1 MARQNAL
8 GEEKISKLLLK
19 FSIPAIVG
27 MLVNALYNIIDRMF
41 IGHIPEVGNL
51 AITGIGV
58 TMPISTIILGFGML
72 VGVGTA
78 ATISIKLGQNKKD
91 EAEKILGNAF
101 TLIIIISLAITAIG
115 LIWGKNILTL
125 FGASDSTLIYAQ
137 EYMQIIFIGTIFN
150 MLSFGLNHTIRASGS
165 PNVAMASMLIGAI
178 TNTVLDP
185 IFIFVLG
192 LGVKGGA
199 IATVIAQIASAIWGL
214 SFFIRGNANLRV
226 KVKNLKLKKEF
237 VLAIFAIGMSPF
249 SMQIAASVV
258 QVISNNALKAY
269 GGDLAIG
276 AMTIISSVNMIFF
289 MPIFGLNQGVQ
300 PIIGYNYGANKFDRV
315 KEAIKW
321 PQIFATI
328 IATVG
333 FLLVMFVPDLLVKS
347 FNNDPKLLEITENG
361 MKIFLCMIPLVGS
374 QAIRTNYFSCI
385 GKAKTSMFLSLLR
398 QVILLIPCI
407 IILPRIPLPTGGVLG
422 LTGVWLAGPTSDF
435 LSFIITHF
443 IFSAEMKNLGKN
455 EGDNEVEGN
464 TCVVNE

>member
-1 MARQNAL
+1 MAMQNAL

-51 AITGIGV
+51 AITGVGI

-78 ATISIKLGQNKKD
+78 ATISIRLGQNKKD

-101 TLIIIISLAITAIG
+101 TLIIIISLIITLIG

-125 FGASDSTLIYAQ
+125 FGASDSTLGYAQ
-137 EYMQIIFIGTIFN
+137 DYMQIIFIGTIFN

-165 PNVAMASMLIGAI
+165 PNIAMASMLIGAI
-178 TNTVLDP
+178 TNIVLDP
-185 IFIFVLG
+185 IFIFWLG

-199 IATVIAQIASAIWGL
+199 IATVIAQIASAIWGI
-214 SFFIRGNANLRV
+214 SFFLKGNANLRV
-226 KVKNLKLKKEF
+226 KTKNLKLKKEF

-249 SMQIAASVV
+249 AMQIASSIV
-258 QVISNNALKAY
+258 QVIANNALKTY

-276 AMTIISSVNMIFF
+276 AMTIVSSINMIFF

-300 PIIGYNYGANKFDRV
+300 PIVGYNYGAKRYDRV

-328 IATVG
+328 IASIG
-333 FLLVMFVPDLLVKS
+333 FLLVMFVPEVLVKF
-347 FNNDPKLLEITENG
+347 FNTDPELLGITEHG
-361 MKIFLCMIPLVGS
+361 MKIFLCMIPLVAS
-374 QAIRTNYFSCI
+374 QVIRTNYFSCV
-385 GKAKTSMFLSLLR
+385 GKAKKSMVLSLLR
-398 QVILLIPCI
+398 QVILLIPCLL
-407 IILPRIPLPTGGVLG
+407 ILPRIPLPSGEVLG
-422 LTGVWLAGPTSDF
+422 LTGVWMAGPVSDL
-435 LSFIITHF
+435 LSVIITHIVF
-443 IFSAEMKNLGKN
+443 TAEMKTLGAEAKEEEANLSAVA
-455 EGDNEVEGN
+455 E
-464 TCVVNE
+464 

>member
-1 MARQNAL
+1 MGVQNAL

-41 IGHIPEVGNL
+41 IGHIPKVGNL

-78 ATISIKLGQNKKD
+78 ATISIRLGQNKKD
-91 EAEKILGNAF
+91 EVEKILGNAF
-101 TLIIIISLAITAIG
+101 TLIIIISLIITAIG

-125 FGASDSTLIYAQ
+125 FGASDSTLVYAQ
-137 EYMQIIFIGTIFN
+137 DYMKIIFVGTIFN

-165 PNVAMASMLIGAI
+165 PNIAMASMLIGAI
-178 TNTVLDP
+178 TNIVLDP
-185 IFIFVLG
+185 IFIFWLG

-199 IATVIAQIASAIWGL
+199 IATVIAQIASAIWGI
-214 SFFIRGNANLRV
+214 SFFLRGNANLRV
-226 KVKNLKLKKEF
+226 KAKNFKLKKEF

-249 SMQIAASVV
+249 AMQVAASVV

-276 AMTIISSVNMIFF
+276 AMTIISSVNTFIC

-300 PIIGYNYGANKFDRV
+300 PIVGYNYGAKKYDRV
-315 KEAIKW
+315 REAIKY

-328 IATVG
+328 IAATG
-333 FLLVMFVPDLLVKS
+333 FLLIMFVPDVLVKF
-347 FNNDPKLLEITENG
+347 FNTDPALLEITEHG
-361 MKIFLCMIPLVGS
+361 MRIFLFMIPLVAS
-374 QAIRTNYFSCI
+374 QIIRTNYFSCI
-385 GKAKTSMFLSLLR
+385 GKAKKSMVLSLLR
-398 QVILLIPCI
+398 QVILLIPCLL
-407 IILPRIPLPTGGVLG
+407 ILPRIPLPSGEVLG
-422 LTGVWLAGPTSDF
+422 LTGVWLAGPVSDF
-435 LSFIITHF
+435 LSVIITHI
-443 IFSAEMKNLGKN
+443 IFTAEMKTLGAEN
-455 EGDNEVEGN
+455 IEVKAEAE
-464 TCVVNE
+464 TCA

>member
-1 MARQNAL
+1 MGVQNGL

-41 IGHIPEVGNL
+41 IGHIPKVGNL

-78 ATISIKLGQNKKD
+78 ATISIRLGQNKKD

-101 TLIIIISLAITAIG
+101 TLIIIISLIITAIG

-125 FGASDSTLIYAQ
+125 FGASDSTLVYAQ
-137 EYMQIIFIGTIFN
+137 DYMQIIFVGTIFN

-165 PNVAMASMLIGAI
+165 PNIAMASMLIGAI
-178 TNTVLDP
+178 TNIVLDP
-185 IFIFVLG
+185 IFIFWLG

-199 IATVIAQIASAIWGL
+199 IATVIAQIASAIWGI
-214 SFFIRGNANLRV
+214 SFFLRGNANLRV
-226 KVKNLKLKKEF
+226 KAKNFKLKKEF

-249 SMQIAASVV
+249 AMQVAASVV

-276 AMTIISSVNMIFF
+276 AMTIISSVNTFIC

-300 PIIGYNYGANKFDRV
+300 PIVGYNYGAKKYDRV
-315 KEAIKW
+315 REAIKY

-328 IATVG
+328 IAATG
-333 FLLVMFVPDLLVKS
+333 FLLIMFVPDVLVKF
-347 FNNDPKLLEITENG
+347 FNTDPALLEITEHG
-361 MKIFLCMIPLVGS
+361 MRIFLLMIPLVAS
-374 QAIRTNYFSCI
+374 QIIRTNYFSCI
-385 GKAKTSMFLSLLR
+385 GKAKKSMVLSLLR
-398 QVILLIPCI
+398 QVILLIPCLL
-407 IILPRIPLPTGGVLG
+407 ILPRIPLPSGEVLG
-422 LTGVWLAGPTSDF
+422 LTGVWLAGPVSDF
-435 LSFIITHF
+435 LSVIITHI
-443 IFSAEMKNLGKN
+443 IFTAEMKTLGAEN
-455 EGDNEVEGN
+455 IEVKAEAE
-464 TCVVNE
+464 TCA

>member
-1 MARQNAL
+1 MGVQNAL

-41 IGHIPEVGNL
+41 IGHIPKVGNL

-78 ATISIKLGQNKKD
+78 ATISIRLGQNKKD

-101 TLIIIISLAITAIG
+101 TLIIIISLIITAIG

-125 FGASDSTLIYAQ
+125 FGASDSTLVYAQ
-137 EYMQIIFIGTIFN
+137 DYMQIIFVGTIFN

-165 PNVAMASMLIGAI
+165 PNIAMASMLIGAI
-178 TNTVLDP
+178 TNIVLDP
-185 IFIFVLG
+185 IFIFWLG

-199 IATVIAQIASAIWGL
+199 IATVIAQIASAIWGI
-214 SFFIRGNANLRV
+214 SFFLRGNANLRV
-226 KVKNLKLKKEF
+226 KAKNFKLKKEF

-249 SMQIAASVV
+249 AMQVAASVV

-276 AMTIISSVNMIFF
+276 AMTIISSVNTFIC

-300 PIIGYNYGANKFDRV
+300 PIVGYNYGAKKYDRV
-315 KEAIKW
+315 REAIKY

-328 IATVG
+328 IAATG
-333 FLLVMFVPDLLVKS
+333 FLLIMFVPDVLVKF
-347 FNNDPKLLEITENG
+347 FNTDPALLEITEHG
-361 MKIFLCMIPLVGS
+361 MRIFLFMIPLVAS
-374 QAIRTNYFSCI
+374 QIIRTNYFSCI
-385 GKAKTSMFLSLLR
+385 GKAKKSMVLSLLR
-398 QVILLIPCI
+398 QVILLIPCLL
-407 IILPRIPLPTGGVLG
+407 ILPRIPLPSGEVLG
-422 LTGVWLAGPTSDF
+422 LTGVWLAGPVSDF
-435 LSFIITHF
+435 LSVIITHI
-443 IFSAEMKNLGKN
+443 IFTAEMKTLGAEN
-455 EGDNEVEGN
+455 IEVKAKVE
-464 TCVVNE
+464 TCA

>member
-1 MARQNAL
+1 MGVQNAL

-41 IGHIPEVGNL
+41 IGHIPKVGNL

-78 ATISIKLGQNKKD
+78 ATISIRLGQNKKD

-101 TLIIIISLAITAIG
+101 TLIIIISLIITAIG

-125 FGASDSTLIYAQ
+125 FGASDSTLVYAQ
-137 EYMQIIFIGTIFN
+137 DYMQIIFVGTIFN

-165 PNVAMASMLIGAI
+165 PNIAMASMLIGAI
-178 TNTVLDP
+178 TNIVLDP
-185 IFIFVLG
+185 IFIFWLG

-199 IATVIAQIASAIWGL
+199 IATVIAQIASAIWGI
-214 SFFIRGNANLRV
+214 SFFLRGNANLRV
-226 KVKNLKLKKEF
+226 KAKNFKLKKEF

-249 SMQIAASVV
+249 AMQVAASVV

-276 AMTIISSVNMIFF
+276 AMTIISSVNTFIC

-300 PIIGYNYGANKFDRV
+300 PIVGYNYGAKKYDRV
-315 KEAIKW
+315 REAIKY

-328 IATVG
+328 IAATG
-333 FLLVMFVPDLLVKS
+333 FLLIMFVPDVLVKF
-347 FNNDPKLLEITENG
+347 FNTDPALLEITEHG
-361 MKIFLCMIPLVGS
+361 MRIFLFMIPLVAS
-374 QAIRTNYFSCI
+374 QIIRTNYFSCI
-385 GKAKTSMFLSLLR
+385 GKAKKSMVLSLLR
-398 QVILLIPCI
+398 QVILLIPCLL
-407 IILPRIPLPTGGVLG
+407 ILPRIPLPSGEVLG
-422 LTGVWLAGPTSDF
+422 LTGVWLAGPVSDF
-435 LSFIITHF
+435 LSVIITHI
-443 IFSAEMKNLGKN
+443 IFTAEMKTLGAEN
-455 EGDNEVEGN
+455 IEVKAEAE
-464 TCVVNE
+464 TCA

>member
-1 MARQNAL
+1 MAVQNAL

-41 IGHIPEVGNL
+41 IGHIPDVGNL

-72 VGVGTA
+72 VGIGTA
-78 ATISIKLGQNKKD
+78 ATISIRMGQNKKD

-101 TLIIIISLAITAIG
+101 SLIIIISLVITVIG

-125 FGASDSTLIYAQ
+125 FGASESTLGYAQ
-137 EYMQIIFIGTIFN
+137 EYMQIIFVGTIFN
-150 MLSFGLNHTIRASGS
+150 MLSFGLTHTIRASGS
-165 PNVAMASMLIGAI
+165 PNIAMASMLIGAI
-178 TNTVLDP
+178 TNIVLDP

-199 IATVIAQIASAIWGL
+199 IATVIAQIASAIWGI
-214 SFFIRGNANLRV
+214 SFFLRGNANL
-226 KVKNLKLKKEF
+226 KVKIKNFRLKKEY

-249 SMQIAASVV
+249 AMQIAASVV
-258 QVISNNALKAY
+258 QVISNNALKTY

-276 AMTIISSVNMIFF
+276 AMTIVNSVTMIFF

-300 PIIGYNYGANKFDRV
+300 PIIGYNYGAKKYDRV

-328 IATVG
+328 IASIG
-333 FLLVMFVPDLLVKS
+333 FLLVMFVPDVLVRFFNTDPALLG
-347 FNNDPKLLEITENG
+347 ITEHG
-361 MKIFLCMIPLVGS
+361 MRIFLCMMPLVAS
-374 QAIRTNYFSCI
+374 QIIRTNYFSCI
-385 GKAKTSMFLSLLR
+385 GKAKKSMVLSLLR

-407 IILPRIPLPTGGVLG
+407 LILPRLPLPSGEVLG
-422 LTGVWLAGPTSDF
+422 LTGVWMAGPVSDF
-435 LSFIITHF
+435 LSVIITHF
-443 IFSAEMKNLGKN
+443 IFTAEIKKLGTETIKEKN
-455 EGDNEVEGN
+455 E
-464 TCVVNE
+464 TIPCA

>member
-1 MARQNAL
+1 MGVQNAL

-41 IGHIPEVGNL
+41 IGHIPKVGNL

-78 ATISIKLGQNKKD
+78 ATISIRLGQNKKD

-101 TLIIIISLAITAIG
+101 TLIIIISLIITAIG

-125 FGASDSTLIYAQ
+125 FGASDSTLVYAQ
-137 EYMQIIFIGTIFN
+137 DYMKIIFVGTIFN

-165 PNVAMASMLIGAI
+165 PNIAMASMLIGAI
-178 TNTVLDP
+178 TNIVLDP
-185 IFIFVLG
+185 IFIFWLG

-199 IATVIAQIASAIWGL
+199 IATVIAQIASAIWGI
-214 SFFIRGNANLRV
+214 SFFLRGNANLRV
-226 KVKNLKLKKEF
+226 KAKNFKLKKEF

-249 SMQIAASVV
+249 AMQVAASVV

-276 AMTIISSVNMIFF
+276 AMTIISSVNTFIC

-300 PIIGYNYGANKFDRV
+300 PIVGYNYGAKTYDRV
-315 KEAIKW
+315 REAIKY

-328 IATVG
+328 IAATG
-333 FLLVMFVPDLLVKS
+333 FLLIMFVPDVLVKF
-347 FNNDPKLLEITENG
+347 FNTDPALLEITEHG
-361 MKIFLCMIPLVGS
+361 MRIFLFMIPLVAS
-374 QAIRTNYFSCI
+374 QIIRTNYFSCI
-385 GKAKTSMFLSLLR
+385 GKAKKSMVLSLLR
-398 QVILLIPCI
+398 QVILLIPCLL
-407 IILPRIPLPTGGVLG
+407 ILPRIPLPSGEVLG
-422 LTGVWLAGPTSDF
+422 LTGVWLAGPVSDF
-435 LSFIITHF
+435 LSVIITHI
-443 IFSAEMKNLGKN
+443 IFTAEMKTLGAEN
-455 EGDNEVEGN
+455 IEVKAEAE
-464 TCVVNE
+464 TCA

>member
-1 MARQNAL
+1 MGVQNAL

-41 IGHIPEVGNL
+41 IGHIPKVGNL

-78 ATISIKLGQNKKD
+78 ATISIRLGQNKKD

-101 TLIIIISLAITAIG
+101 TLIIIISLIITAIG

-125 FGASDSTLIYAQ
+125 FGASDSTLVYAQ
-137 EYMQIIFIGTIFN
+137 DYMQIIFVGTIFN

-165 PNVAMASMLIGAI
+165 PNIAMASMLIGAI
-178 TNTVLDP
+178 TNIVLDP
-185 IFIFVLG
+185 IFIFWLG

-199 IATVIAQIASAIWGL
+199 IATVIAQIASAIWGI
-214 SFFIRGNANLRV
+214 SFFLRGNANLRV
-226 KVKNLKLKKEF
+226 KAKNFKLKKEF

-249 SMQIAASVV
+249 AMQVAASVV

-276 AMTIISSVNMIFF
+276 AMTIISSVNTFIC

-300 PIIGYNYGANKFDRV
+300 PIVGYNYGAKKYDRV
-315 KEAIKW
+315 REAIKY

-328 IATVG
+328 IAATG
-333 FLLVMFVPDLLVKS
+333 FLLIMFVPDVLVKF
-347 FNNDPKLLEITENG
+347 FNTDPALLEITEHG
-361 MKIFLCMIPLVGS
+361 MRIFLFMIPLVAS
-374 QAIRTNYFSCI
+374 QIIRTNYFSCI
-385 GKAKTSMFLSLLR
+385 GKAKKSMVLSLLR
-398 QVILLIPCI
+398 QVNLLIPCLL
-407 IILPRIPLPTGGVLG
+407 ILPRIPLPSGDVLG
-422 LTGVWLAGPTSDF
+422 LTGVWLAGPVSDF
-435 LSFIITHF
+435 LSVIITHI
-443 IFSAEMKNLGKN
+443 IFTAEMKTLGAENIELKA
-455 EGDNEVEGN
+455 EAE
-464 TCVVNE
+464 TCA

>member
-1 MARQNAL
+1 MAVQNAL

-27 MLVNALYNIIDRMF
+27 MLVNALYNIVDRMF

-51 AITGIGV
+51 AITGVGI

-78 ATISIKLGQNKKD
+78 ATISIRLGQNKKD

-101 TLIIIISLAITAIG
+101 TLIIIISLMITAIG

-125 FGASDSTLIYAQ
+125 FGASDSTLGYAQ
-137 EYMQIIFIGTIFN
+137 DYMQIIFIGTIFN

-165 PNVAMASMLIGAI
+165 PNIAMASMLIGAI
-178 TNTVLDP
+178 TNTILDP
-185 IFIFVLG
+185 IFIFWFG

-199 IATVIAQIASAIWGL
+199 IATVIAQIASAIWGI
-214 SFFIRGNANLRV
+214 SFFVRGNANLKI
-226 KVKNLKLKKEF
+226 KVKNFRLKKEY
-237 VLAIFAIGMSPF
+237 VLAIFSIGMSPF
-249 SMQIAASVV
+249 SMQIASSIV
-258 QVISNNALKAY
+258 QVIANNSLKIY

-300 PIIGYNYGANKFDRV
+300 PIIGYNYGAKKYHRV

-328 IATVG
+328 IASTG
-333 FLLVMFVPDLLVKS
+333 FLLVMFVPDVLVKF
-347 FNNDPKLLEITENG
+347 FNTDSSLLGITEHG
-361 MKIFLCMIPLVGS
+361 MKIFLCMIPLVAS
-374 QAIRTNYFSCI
+374 QVIRTNYFSCI
-385 GKAKTSMFLSLLR
+385 GKAKKSMVLSLLR
-398 QVILLIPCI
+398 QVILLIPCLL
-407 IILPRIPLPTGGVLG
+407 ILPRIPLPSGEVLG
-422 LTGVWLAGPTSDF
+422 LTGVWMAGPVSDF
-435 LSFIITHF
+435 LSVIITHIVF
-443 IFSAEMKNLGKN
+443 TAEMKTLGAEAK
-455 EGDNEVEGN
+455 EEEGN
-464 TCVVNE
+464 LSAVAE

>member
-1 MARQNAL
+1 MGVQNAL

-41 IGHIPEVGNL
+41 IGHIPKVGNL

-78 ATISIKLGQNKKD
+78 ATISIRLGQNKKD

-101 TLIIIISLAITAIG
+101 TLIIIISLIITAIG

-125 FGASDSTLIYAQ
+125 FGASDSTLVYAQ
-137 EYMQIIFIGTIFN
+137 DYMKIIFVGTIFN

-165 PNVAMASMLIGAI
+165 PNIAMASMLIGAI
-178 TNTVLDP
+178 TNIVLDP
-185 IFIFVLG
+185 IFIFWLG

-199 IATVIAQIASAIWGL
+199 IATVIAQIASAIWGI
-214 SFFIRGNANLRV
+214 SFFLRGNANLRV
-226 KVKNLKLKKEF
+226 KAKNFKLKKEF

-249 SMQIAASVV
+249 AMQVAASVV

-276 AMTIISSVNMIFF
+276 AMTIISSVNTFIC

-300 PIIGYNYGANKFDRV
+300 PIVGYNYGAKKYDRV
-315 KEAIKW
+315 REAIKY

-328 IATVG
+328 IAATG
-333 FLLVMFVPDLLVKS
+333 FLLIMFVPDVLVKF
-347 FNNDPKLLEITENG
+347 FNTDPALLEITEHG
-361 MKIFLCMIPLVGS
+361 MRIFLFMIPLVAS
-374 QAIRTNYFSCI
+374 QIIRTNYFSCI
-385 GKAKTSMFLSLLR
+385 GKAKKSMVLSLLR
-398 QVILLIPCI
+398 QVILLIPCLL
-407 IILPRIPLPTGGVLG
+407 ILPRIPLPSGEVLG
-422 LTGVWLAGPTSDF
+422 LTGVWLAGPVSDF
-435 LSFIITHF
+435 LSVIITHI
-443 IFSAEMKNLGKN
+443 IFTAEMKTLGAEN
-455 EGDNEVEGN
+455 IEVKAEAE
-464 TCVVNE
+464 TCA

>member
-1 MARQNAL
+1 MGVQNAL

-41 IGHIPEVGNL
+41 IGHIPKVGNL

-78 ATISIKLGQNKKD
+78 ATISIRLGQNKKD

-101 TLIIIISLAITAIG
+101 TLIIIISLIITAIG

-125 FGASDSTLIYAQ
+125 FGASDSTLVYAQ
-137 EYMQIIFIGTIFN
+137 DYMQIIFVGTIFN

-165 PNVAMASMLIGAI
+165 PNIAMASMLIGAI
-178 TNTVLDP
+178 TNIVLDP
-185 IFIFVLG
+185 IFIFWLG

-199 IATVIAQIASAIWGL
+199 IATVIAQIASAIWGI
-214 SFFIRGNANLRV
+214 SFFLRGNANLRV
-226 KVKNLKLKKEF
+226 KAKNFKLKKEF

-249 SMQIAASVV
+249 AMQVAASVV

-276 AMTIISSVNMIFF
+276 AMTIISSVNTFIC

-300 PIIGYNYGANKFDRV
+300 PIVGYNYGAKKYDRV
-315 KEAIKW
+315 REAIKY

-328 IATVG
+328 IATTG
-333 FLLVMFVPDLLVKS
+333 FLLIMFVPDVLVKF
-347 FNNDPKLLEITENG
+347 FNTDPALLEITEHG
-361 MKIFLCMIPLVGS
+361 MRIFLFMIPLVAS
-374 QAIRTNYFSCI
+374 QIIRTNYFSCI
-385 GKAKTSMFLSLLR
+385 GKAKKSMVLSLLR
-398 QVILLIPCI
+398 QVILLIPCLL
-407 IILPRIPLPTGGVLG
+407 ILPRIPLPSGEVLG
-422 LTGVWLAGPTSDF
+422 LTGVWLAGPVSDF
-435 LSFIITHF
+435 LSVIITHI
-443 IFSAEMKNLGKN
+443 IFTAEMKTLGAEN
-455 EGDNEVEGN
+455 IEVKAEAE
-464 TCVVNE
+464 TCA